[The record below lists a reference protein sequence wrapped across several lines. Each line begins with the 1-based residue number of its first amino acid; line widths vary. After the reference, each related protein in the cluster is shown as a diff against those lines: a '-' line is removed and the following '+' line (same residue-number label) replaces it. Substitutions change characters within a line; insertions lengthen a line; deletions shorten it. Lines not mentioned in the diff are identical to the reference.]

1 MASRVVEVKLPN
13 NTVALVRV
21 VDEDGPSGPAQ
32 KVSAKEVFDLEHVSG
47 PLEGIAQ
54 AVRSGLEK
62 AKPDKTTVE
71 LGIQLAV
78 KSGKLTSLL
87 VEGQADASLKVT
99 LEWASE
105 PAPKD

>member
-1 MASRVVEVKLPN
+1 MAGRVVEVKLPN

-21 VDEDGPSGPAQ
+21 AEVEGAAGPAQ
-32 KVSAKEVFDLEHVSG
+32 KVGAKEVFDLDEVSG
-47 PLEGIAQ
+47 TLEGIAQ

-71 LGIQLAV
+71 LGIQLTV

-99 LEWASE
+99 LEWAAE
-105 PAPKD
+105 PSPRA

>member
-1 MASRVVEVKLPN
+1 MAGRVVEVLLPN

-21 VDEDGPSGPAQ
+21 AESDGTGGPAE
-32 KVSAKEVFDLEHVSG
+32 KVGGRRSSTLTQVSG
-47 PLEGIAQ
+47 TLDGIAQ

-62 AKPDKTTVE
+62 AKPSKTTVE

-78 KSGKLTSLL
+78 KNGKLTSLL

-99 LEWASE
+99 LEWSAE
-105 PAPKD
+105 PSPKD

>member
-1 MASRVVEVKLPN
+1 MAGRVVEVKLPN

-21 VDEDGPSGPAQ
+21 AEIDGAAGPAQ
-32 KVSAKEVFDLEHVSG
+32 KVTANKVFDLDQVSG
-47 PLEGIAQ
+47 TLEGIAQ

-87 VEGQADASLKVT
+87 VEGHADASLKVT
-99 LEWASE
+99 LEWAAQPS
-105 PAPKD
+105 PKA

>member
-1 MASRVVEVKLPN
+1 MAGGVVEVLLPN

-21 VDEDGPSGPAQ
+21 AETDGADGSAQ
-32 KVSAKEVFDLEHVSG
+32 KVGAKEIFDLDQVSG
-47 PLEGIAQ
+47 TLEGIAQ

-62 AKPDKTTVE
+62 AKPSKTTVE
-71 LGIQLAV
+71 LGLQLTV

-99 LEWASE
+99 LEWTNAPS
-105 PAPKD
+105 PKD